1 MTISTET
8 FVVVNTGS
16 SANDGTGDSIR
27 AAFVKVNQN
36 FSNIENTGFD
46 TGNINVNGSIECAGN
61 IVAPYFVG
69 DGTFLSNVV
78 GTYDSTDVAAYLPSY
93 TGNLNSVSEITTSG
107 DLVVVGGFATF
118 GERVIGGYQ
127 KYSPTANVSIT
138 ANVDVSHV
146 IITPT
151 NIIPSFGAIVTLPN
165 ITFDGTTVSVSAN
178 VTVEHLSVNG
188 QWTSTVSP
196 TGNISLTAG
205 TSATYF
211 YHATDIKWYKIG

>member
-36 FSNIENTGFD
+36 FANIENIGFD
-46 TGNINVNGSIECAGN
+46 AGNINVNGSIECAGN
-61 IVAPYFVG
+61 IVAPRFVG

-78 GTYDSTDVAAYLPSY
+78 GTYDSTDVAAYLPTY
-93 TGNLNSVSEITTSG
+93 TGNLNSVSEVTTSG
-107 DLVVVGGFATF
+107 NLVVLGGFATF

-127 KYSPTANVSIT
+127 KYSPTANVEIS
-138 ANVDVSHV
+138 ANVDVSHI

-151 NIIPSFGAIVTLPN
+151 SLVPSFGANVILPNVTL
-165 ITFDGTTVSVSAN
+165 TGTTISISAN
-178 VTVEHLSVNG
+178 VAIEHLSVKA
-188 QWTSTVSP
+188 QWLNTVDPSA
-196 TGNISLTAG
+196 NISVAAG
-205 TSATYF
+205 IAAKYF
-211 YHATDIKWYKIG
+211 YHAPDLKWYRIG